1 MQEIHPEN
9 IPEGS
14 TCIGNEVTYKLKYT
28 PATVSAKKIIR
39 HKYLLP
45 TPQGDPGLHA
55 KIVIA
60 PLPKGIIK
68 NCLADATLLAAL
80 AIEKY
85 VYHLPVHRQ
94 MTRFKHAGVQL
105 AHSTMLDWISRACKL
120 LTPLYESLK
129 KEILKS
135 NYLMMDE
142 TTMKVMDRN
151 KKGVT
156 HKGYFWAAQAPP
168 SNLVFFEYHPG
179 RGQEI
184 PKNILSSFKGHL
196 QSDGYICYE
205 KLVDNKNIKLLCCMA
220 HARRYFFD
228 SLQNDP
234 ERAEYAM
241 SVFGQLYDIER
252 KIQDADIHSRK
263 TIRKEQAKPI
273 WEKFGN
279 WLQENLAELNQGSA
293 IFKAFV
299 YTMKRFKRLSVY
311 MEDGKLNIDNN
322 PIERSIRGIALGRRN
337 YLFCGSHPAA
347 QRSAMLYSFV
357 GSCKLHDLDPMEWL
371 VDVLE
376 KIQDQPQDKMQELLP
391 HNWKKNKK
399 NTALPLKA
407 GYVERVA

>member
-1 MQEIHPEN
+1 MQEVHPEN
-9 IPEGS
+9 LPEGS

-28 PATVSAKKIIR
+28 PAIVSAKKIIR

-45 TPQGDPGLHA
+45 TPQGDPGLRS

-105 AHSTMLDWISRACKL
+105 AHSTMLDWITRACKL
-120 LTPLYESLK
+120 LTPLYEALK
-129 KEILKS
+129 KETLKS

-184 PKNILSSFKGHL
+184 PRNILSSFKGHL

-205 KLVDNKNIKLLCCMA
+205 KLVDNKDIKLLCCMA

-234 ERAEYAM
+234 KRAGHAM

-252 KIQDADIHSRK
+252 KIQNADIHRK
-263 TIRKEQAKPI
+263 VTIRKEQAKPV
-273 WEKFGN
+273 WEMFGN
-279 WLQENLAELNQGSA
+279 WLQDNLAELNQGSA

-299 YTMKRFKRLSVY
+299 YTIKRFKRLSVY

-357 GSCKLHDLDPMEWL
+357 GSCKLHCMNPMEWL

-376 KIQDQPQDKMQELLP
+376 KIQDQPQDQMHQLLP

-399 NTALPLKA
+399 HTALPLKA
-407 GYVERVA
+407 GYVEKVA